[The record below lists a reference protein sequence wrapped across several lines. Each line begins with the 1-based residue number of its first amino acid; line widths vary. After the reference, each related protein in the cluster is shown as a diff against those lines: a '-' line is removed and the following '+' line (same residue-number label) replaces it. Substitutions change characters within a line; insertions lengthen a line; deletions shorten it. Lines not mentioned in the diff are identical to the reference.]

1 MKAMKAKGS
10 SIFVRLSPIVILT
23 SSNGQG
29 YEEGCGCAGGTS
41 HEEGDEGQGQGDES
55 HESKE
60 VIGLC
65 PSVLFKRASLD
76 ACDRVVQIRCCD
88 AVALGARMRE
98 VGAAF
103 AEQNVDVTYAK
114 RIVTRVYSAALR

>member
-10 SIFVRLSPIVILT
+10 SIFVRLSPVVLLI

-29 YEEGCGCAGGTS
+29 DEEGCGCAGGTS

-60 VIGLC
+60 VIGLMTI
-65 PSVLFKRASLD
+65 SALQEALSLD
-76 ACDRVVQIRCCD
+76 AGDRVVQIRCCD
-88 AVALGARMRE
+88 AVALGARTRE
-98 VGAAF
+98 V
-103 AEQNVDVTYAK
+103 
-114 RIVTRVYSAALR
+114 LR

>member
-1 MKAMKAKGS
+1 MMNTYRWAQVFLFDSAPLCFS
-10 SIFVRLSPIVILT
+10 QAH
-23 SSNGQG
+23 NGQG
-29 YEEGCGCAGGTS
+29 DEEGCGGTS

-60 VIGLC
+60 VIGLTSLC
-65 PSVLFKRASLD
+65 ALQEALSLD

-98 VGAAF
+98 V
-103 AEQNVDVTYAK
+103 
-114 RIVTRVYSAALR
+114 LR

>member
-10 SIFVRLSPIVILT
+10 SIFVRLGPVVLLI

-29 YEEGCGCAGGTS
+29 DEESCGCPGGTS

-60 VIGLC
+60 VIGLMTL
-65 PSVLFKRASLD
+65 SALQEALSLD

-98 VGAAF
+98 V
-103 AEQNVDVTYAK
+103 
-114 RIVTRVYSAALR
+114 LR

>member
-10 SIFVRLSPIVILT
+10 SIFVRLSPVEILT

-29 YEEGCGCAGGTS
+29 DEEGCGCAGGTS

-55 HESKE
+55 HEGKE
-60 VIGLC
+60 VIGLRFLC
-65 PSVLFKRASLD
+65 ALQEGLSLD

-98 VGAAF
+98 VP
-103 AEQNVDVTYAK
+103 
-114 RIVTRVYSAALR
+114 RWMRVIELYRSGVATLSRWER

>member
-10 SIFVRLSPIVILT
+10 SIFVRLSPAVFLT

-29 YEEGCGCAGGTS
+29 DEEGCGCAGGTS
-41 HEEGDEGQGQGDES
+41 HEKGDEGQGQGDES

-60 VIGLC
+60 VIGSMSLC
-65 PSVLFKRASLD
+65 ALQEALSLD
-76 ACDRVVQIRCCD
+76 VCNRVVQISCCD

-98 VGAAF
+98 V
-103 AEQNVDVTYAK
+103 
-114 RIVTRVYSAALR
+114 LR